1 MYYILTSYI
10 IFFDKLME
18 IFEINQIYYE
28 KNIKYLAY
36 KNIYYFSSQIFI
48 YSLILI
54 LNNCKVKVL

>member
-48 YSLILI
+48 YSLIL
-54 LNNCKVKVL
+54 NFK